1 MTSARSAEPRM
12 RPCLAPEVAPAR
24 HPDSSASHRPNA
36 REPWAHAPKRVGD
49 GSDQIADLA
58 DPAKRP
64 AAPRPAADRPPDH
77 DEVAR
82 PLVLSTW
89 RHGLPANEAAIASLR
104 AGGSALDAAEAG
116 VMVTERDP
124 ENLSVGLAG
133 LPDRDGIVTLDAAIM
148 DHQGRA
154 GAVCFVQGIR
164 HPISLARRVME
175 RTPHVLLAGAG
186 AEQFAREQGFEV
198 LANELSPTA
207 RARYEA
213 WLVESRYEPVV
224 NIENQPSR
232 PRPAATRGGPE
243 DHDTI
248 GMVVLDGAGRLAAS
262 CTTSGLGFKMH
273 GRVGDSPIVGA
284 GLYVDGEVGAAT
296 CTGLGETVLK
306 TLASFLAVER
316 MRSGDSPQQACEA
329 AIARI
334 VARNPNP
341 ETYQVGILAID
352 RRGRSGAFA
361 VQQGFDYAWSTL
373 DRAEHRDAGWAI
385 G

>member
-1 MTSARSAEPRM
+1 
-12 RPCLAPEVAPAR
+12 
-24 HPDSSASHRPNA
+24 
-36 REPWAHAPKRVGD
+36 
-49 GSDQIADLA
+49 
-58 DPAKRP
+58 
-64 AAPRPAADRPPDH
+64 
-77 DEVAR
+77 
-82 PLVLSTW
+82 
-89 RHGLPANEAAIASLR
+89 
-104 AGGSALDAAEAG
+104 
-116 VMVTERDP
+116 MVTERDP

-154 GAVCFVQGIR
+154 GAVCFVQGVR

-186 AEQFAREQGFEV
+186 AEQFAREQGFEI

-213 WLVESRYEPVV
+213 WLVESRYAPVV
-224 NIENQPSR
+224 NVENQTSR
-232 PRPAATRGGPE
+232 PMPAARRGGPE

-248 GMVVLDGAGRLAAS
+248 GMVVLDGEGRLAAS

-316 MRSGDSPQQACEA
+316 MRSGDSPQQACQS

-352 RRGRSGAFA
+352 RQGRSGAFA

-373 DRAEHRDAGWAI
+373 DRAEHRDAARAI

>member
-1 MTSARSAEPRM
+1 M
-12 RPCLAPEVAPAR
+12 RRPLAPDVNSPRRAAP
-24 HPDSSASHRPNA
+24 SAAHRPTS

-49 GSDQIADLA
+49 GSDQIADLS

-64 AAPRPAADRPPDH
+64 AAPRPAADGASDRDAP
-77 DEVAR
+77 AR

-89 RHGLPANEAAIASLR
+89 RHGLPANEAAIAALR

-154 GAVCFVQGIR
+154 GAVCFVQGVR

-186 AEQFAREQGFEV
+186 AEQFAREQGFEI

-213 WLVESRYEPVV
+213 WLVESRYAPVV
-224 NIENQPSR
+224 NVENQTNR
-232 PRPAATRGGPE
+232 PMPAARRGGAE

-248 GMVVLDGAGRLAAS
+248 GMVVLDGDGRLAAS

-296 CTGLGETVLK
+296 CTGLGETVLR

-316 MRSGDSPQQACEA
+316 MRSGDSPQQACQS

-352 RRGRSGAFA
+352 RQGRSGAFA

-373 DRAEHRDAGWAI
+373 DRAEHRDAAWAI